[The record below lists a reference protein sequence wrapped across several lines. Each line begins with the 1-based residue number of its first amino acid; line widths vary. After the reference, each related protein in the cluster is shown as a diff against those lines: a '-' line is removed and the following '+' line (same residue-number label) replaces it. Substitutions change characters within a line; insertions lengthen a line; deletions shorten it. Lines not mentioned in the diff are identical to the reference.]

1 MSAIFAVILGVM
13 LVVFV
18 VQQSGKPSSDISFG
32 ATVFEAGQVEPL
44 ARAIAKDGPVFYR
57 APNNRGPDIYV
68 QHVGSDPRAGWHAFD
83 ARGEGQDRT
92 CTLTWQPAEQKF
104 LEPCSKATLP
114 ADGTGMRQYRTA
126 VLGDRLTIDFRNP
139 P

>member
-1 MSAIFAVILGVM
+1 MSAIIGLILGVM
-13 LVVFV
+13 LVIFV
-18 VQQSGKPSSDISFG
+18 VQQSDKPSSDISFG

-68 QHVGSDPRAGWHAFD
+68 QHVGADPRSGWHAFD
-83 ARGEGQDRT
+83 ARAEGQERS
-92 CTLTWQPAEQKF
+92 CTLTWQAAQAQF
-104 LEPCSKATLP
+104 LEPCSKAMFP
-114 ADGTGMRQYRTA
+114 ADGAGMRQYRTA
-126 VLGDRLTIDFRNP
+126 VLGDRLTIDFRSP